1 MSLLE
6 SKADADGR
14 VEGGPILINQ
24 CMYVKIGKFQVNLL
38 EFLSLESN
46 PGMRILES
54 SLNHLLAD
62 GRATKD
68 LIAASIEKL
77 AIDRRLLAASGSD

>member
-1 MSLLE
+1 
-6 SKADADGR
+6 
-14 VEGGPILINQ
+14 
-24 CMYVKIGKFQVNLL
+24 
-38 EFLSLESN
+38 LESN
-46 PGMRILES
+46 PGKRILES

-77 AIDRRLLAASGSD
+77 AIDRRLLAGSGATHFHLNPWGKWVKSAFCVATNFRLSFVILVCA